1 VISEVG
7 RDSVHSE
14 AYCTAS
20 SYVVGTEYAVE
31 LLPTGMIG
39 DEPTRTECS
48 EDTYCVLGDKA
59 LWIWD

>member
-7 RDSVHSE
+7 WDPVHSE

-20 SYVVGTEYAVE
+20 SYVVGTEHADE
-31 LLPTGMIG
+31 LLTRDMIG
-39 DEPTRTECS
+39 DEPARTECS

-59 LWIWD
+59 LWIWA